1 VEGLHPAESEL
12 VERAR
17 RGQADAYA
25 ELVRLHRDAAFR
37 TAYLITGS
45 AADAEESAQDGFVKA
60 YRALGSFRAGA
71 PFRPWLLRIVA
82 NDARNRR
89 RARGRRE
96 AFSLRLVSDAEVTG
110 DEPVRTDERADLL
123 RALAVLRREEQLAI
137 VAKYLIGLTDE
148 ECAAALDAPLGTVK
162 SWVARG
168 LAHLRRELE
177 EGAA

>member
-1 VEGLHPAESEL
+1 MEGLHPAESEL

-17 RGQADAYA
+17 RGHADAYA

-96 AFSLRLVSDAEVTG
+96 AVALRLVSEAEHAGADA
-110 DEPVRTDERADLL
+110 PRADERADLL
-123 RALAVLRREEQLAI
+123 RALSSLRREEQLAI

-148 ECAAALDAPLGTVK
+148 ECATALDTPLGTVK
-162 SWVARG
+162 SWVSRG
-168 LAHLRRELE
+168 LAHMRRELE

>member
-1 VEGLHPAESEL
+1 VEGPPAESEL

-17 RGQADAYA
+17 RGEDAAYA
-25 ELVRLHRDAAFR
+25 ELVRRHRDVAFR

-45 AADAEESAQDGFVKA
+45 AAEAEESAQDGLVKA
-60 YRALGSFRAGA
+60 YRALASFRPGA

-96 AFSLRLVSDAEVTG
+96 GLALRLA
-110 DEPVRTDERADLL
+110 DEAAGATADPGRADERADLL
-123 RALAVLRREEQLAI
+123 RALAALRREEQLAI
-137 VAKYLIGLTDE
+137 VAKYLIGLTDQE
-148 ECAAALDAPLGTVK
+148 AAHALGAPLGTVK
-162 SWVARG
+162 SWVSRG
-168 LAHLRRELE
+168 LARMRAELE

>member
-1 VEGLHPAESEL
+1 VEGRPPAESEL

-17 RGQADAYA
+17 RGEAAAYG

-60 YRALGSFRAGA
+60 YRALASFRPGA

-96 AFSLRLVSDAEVTG
+96 GLALRLLPPEPAAEDG
-110 DEPVRTDERADLL
+110 RADERADLL
-123 RALAVLRREEQLAI
+123 RALSTLRREEQLAI

-162 SWVARG
+162 SWVSRG
-168 LAHLRRELE
+168 LARLRRELE

>member
-1 VEGLHPAESEL
+1 MEATPPGESEL

-17 RGQADAYA
+17 RGESDAYR

-37 TAYLITGS
+37 TAFLITGS
-45 AADAEESAQDGFVKA
+45 AADAEESAQDGFFKA
-60 YRALGSFRAGA
+60 FRALGSFRRGA
-71 PFRPWLLRIVA
+71 AFRPWLLRIVA

-89 RARGRRE
+89 RARGRRDDLV
-96 AFSLRLVSDAEVTG
+96 LRLVVPEAAAEHG
-110 DEPVRTDERADLL
+110 RADERADLL
-123 RALAVLRREEQLAI
+123 RALATLRREEQLAI

-148 ECAAALDAPLGTVK
+148 ECAVALDAPLGTVK

-168 LAHLRRELE
+168 LARLRTELE

>member
-1 VEGLHPAESEL
+1 VEGLPTESEL

-17 RGQADAYA
+17 RGEGAAYG
-25 ELVRLHRDAAFR
+25 ELVRIHRDVAFR

-45 AADAEESAQDGFVKA
+45 AAEAEESAQDGFVKA

-71 PFRPWLLRIVA
+71 PFRPWLLQIVA

-96 AFSLRLVSDAEVTG
+96 GLALRLAGETEAVVEHAG
-110 DEPVRTDERADLL
+110 RADERADLL
-123 RALAVLRREEQLAI
+123 RALATLRREEQLAI

-148 ECAAALDAPLGTVK
+148 ETATALGAPLGTVK
-162 SWVARG
+162 SWVSRG
-168 LAHLRRELE
+168 LARMRSELE

>member
-1 VEGLHPAESEL
+1 VEGRPPAESEL

-17 RGQADAYA
+17 RGDAVAYG
-25 ELVRLHRDAAFR
+25 ELVRAHRDAAFR

-60 YRALGSFRAGA
+60 YRALGSFRRGA

-96 AFSLRLVSDAEVTG
+96 GLALRLVVPEAAAEDG
-110 DEPVRTDERADLL
+110 RADERADLL
-123 RALAVLRREEQLAI
+123 RALATLRREEQLAI
-137 VAKYLIGLTDE
+137 VAKHLIGLTDE
-148 ECAAALDAPLGTVK
+148 ESATALDAPLGTVK
-162 SWVARG
+162 SWVSRG
-168 LAHLRRELE
+168 LARLRRELE